1 MERAAWAKGL
11 CLPLMIYIINGM
23 FAIELEPEVQV
34 WLEELSFPLYQRVMR
49 NVDDYLVDRGDLLDG
64 CHTKALRDG
73 VRELRVIL
81 GETSWRITYW
91 LPSGR
96 GRMIVLLTAFQ
107 KTREGPQHDD
117 VERALKA
124 RQICEATHLDA
135 TTHVFERSG

>member
-1 MERAAWAKGL
+1 
-11 CLPLMIYIINGM
+11 MIYIINGM